1 VNDRQR
7 IELQEGFVLSL
18 KAYRETSLLI
28 EILSREH
35 GKVALVAK
43 GARGRRP
50 RWAGLLQPFNLLS
63 LSWTGRSDLQTLT
76 GVEWLEP
83 VTRLEATQLYCGLYL
98 NELVSRFLHRHDP
111 YPHLFSSYAQSL
123 KALMAEANIE
133 RTLRLFELTLL
144 NEVGYGLQLEYEAE
158 GGKNIEPDKHYAY
171 ILEQGPVEAA
181 LSNDT
186 ISGTTLIGLRQ
197 KNLEH
202 DGVLAESKRLLRQVI
217 AHHLAGKPLQS
228 RALFTSKK
236 QFAHETTRG

>member
-7 IELQEGFVLSL
+7 IELQEGFILSL
-18 KAYRETSLLI
+18 KPYRETSLLI

-43 GARGRRP
+43 GARGKRA

-63 LSWTGRSDLQTLT
+63 LSWIGRSDLQTLT
-76 GVEWLEP
+76 GVEWLGP
-83 VTRLEATQLYCGLYL
+83 ILQFDATRLYCGLYL

-111 YPHLFSSYAQSL
+111 YPYLFSSYARGL
-123 KALMAEANIE
+123 KALVGDANIE

-171 ILEQGPVEAA
+171 FPEQGPVEAA
-181 LSNDT
+181 VSNET
-186 ISGTTLIGLRQ
+186 ISGATLIGLRQ
-197 KNLEH
+197 KNLES
-202 DGVLAESKRLLRQVI
+202 DEVLSDAKRLLRRVI
-217 AHHLAGKPLQS
+217 AHHLGGKPLQS
-228 RALFTSKK
+228 RALFTSKR
-236 QFAHETTRG
+236 QDIHETA